1 MCLVRR
7 AKDFYLIFKIFPTTS
22 AFTSGAFL
30 GIKFVQ
36 LSFPVIHKVGNV
48 DNFVLPKFANK

>member
-1 MCLVRR
+1 MWLSVI
-7 AKDFYLIFKIFPTTS
+7 KLINSTFSRLFRLYIVK
-22 AFTSGAFL
+22 GA
-30 GIKFVQ
+30 Q